1 VSLTTPDQI
10 RQLQQKLYLKAKQEA
25 DYRFY
30 LLDDKVYRADILSH
44 AWQLVREHNGAPGVD
59 GVSCA
64 NIEARGVAEWLAA
77 IRKELHEQTYQPD
90 PVRRVMI
97 PKRGGGERPLGIP
110 TVRDRVVQ
118 TAAKLVLEPILEADC
133 EPTAY
138 GYRPQRGAQDAVREV
153 HRGLLSGY
161 WEVVD
166 ADLSRYFDTIPHAEL
181 MQSLARRVVD
191 GKLVGLIKLWLTA
204 AVEERDELGRVHK
217 SGGKRSRQGTPQGG
231 VISPLLANLYMN
243 RFLKHWRRQGKG
255 QQFRAR
261 LINYADDFVILS
273 AGRAAQAL
281 AWTTGV
287 MARLKLTRNQAKTSI
302 KDARR
307 ERFDFLGYTFGPER
321 LRPPR
326 SGWYLAAKPSTPSLA
341 QLRAS
346 VAEVLCRSNR
356 GPWAEIVTV
365 LNRKLRGWANYFS
378 YGTVWQ
384 SYWAADWYVCDR
396 VRGFLQ
402 RRHQVRRAA
411 PGVSR
416 TSTSMVHSVYS
427 VCGRCGRQLRELLGE
442 FHRRAGCSKS
452 ARPVR

>member
-1 VSLTTPDQI
+1 MSLTTPDKL
-10 RQLQQKLYLKAKQEA
+10 RRLQKKLGLKAKQEP

-30 LLDDKVYRADILSH
+30 LLYDKVYREDILAH

-59 GVSCA
+59 GISCES
-64 NIEARGVAEWLAA
+64 IEARGVEEWLAG
-77 IRKELHEQTYQPD
+77 IRKELHEQTYKPD

-118 TAAKLVLEPILEADC
+118 TAAKLVLEPIFEADF
-133 EPTAY
+133 EPNAY
-138 GYRPQRGAQDAVREV
+138 GYRPERSAKDAVQEV
-153 HRGLLSGY
+153 HRGLREGY

-181 MQSLARRVVD
+181 MQCLARRVVD
-191 GKLVGLIKLWLTA
+191 GKLLRLIKLWLTA
-204 AVEERDELGRVHK
+204 EVEERDEAGRVHR
-217 SGGKRSRQGTPQGG
+217 SGGQRSHCGTPQGG

-243 RFLKHWRRQGKG
+243 RFLKHWRREGKG
-255 QQFRAR
+255 RQFRAR

-281 AWTTGV
+281 KWTSKV
-287 MARLKLTRNQAKTSI
+287 MARLKLSLNPVKTSI
-302 KDARR
+302 RDSGRQ
-307 ERFDFLGYTFGPER
+307 RFDFLGYSFGRER

-326 SGWYLAAKPSTPSLA
+326 SGWYLAAWPSKRSLA
-341 QLRAS
+341 QFRAN
-346 VAEVLCRSNR
+346 VAEVLCRSNVA
-356 GPWAEIVTV
+356 PWAEIATV

-378 YGTVWQ
+378 YGTTWQ

-402 RRHQVRRAA
+402 RRHKVPTRGTRRFSDQYIYGRL
-411 PGVSR
+411 GVVSLR
-416 TSTSMVHSVYS
+416 TLRKST
-427 VCGRCGRQLRELLGE
+427 
-442 FHRRAGCSKS
+442 A
-452 ARPVR
+452 

>member
-10 RQLQQKLYLKAKQEA
+10 RQLQKKLYLKAKQEP

-30 LLDDKVYRADILSH
+30 LLYDKVYREDILKH

-59 GVSCA
+59 GVNCA
-64 NIEARGVAEWLAA
+64 NIEARGVVEWLAG
-77 IRKELHEQTYQPD
+77 IRKELHEQTYKPD

-110 TVRDRVVQ
+110 TIRDRVVQ
-118 TAAKLVLEPILEADC
+118 TAAKLVLEPIFEADF
-133 EPTAY
+133 EPNAY
-138 GYRPQRGAQDAVREV
+138 GYRPERSAKDAVREV
-153 HRGLLSGY
+153 HRGVREGY

-181 MQSLARRVVD
+181 VQSLARRIAD
-191 GKLVGLIKLWLTA
+191 GKLLRLLKLWLTA
-204 AVEERDELGRVHK
+204 VVEERDEDGTVQR
-217 SGGKRSRQGTPQGG
+217 SGGKHSRQGTPQGG

-243 RFLKHWRRQGKG
+243 RFLKHWRRQGRG

-273 AGRAAQAL
+273 GGQAAQAL
-281 AWTTGV
+281 AWTTKV
-287 MARLKLTRNQAKTSI
+287 MAGLKLNLNQAKTSI
-302 KDARR
+302 RDARR
-307 ERFDFLGYTFGPER
+307 EHFDFLGYSFGPER

-326 SGWYLAAKPSTPSLA
+326 SGWYQAARPSKRSLA

-346 VAEVLCRSNR
+346 VADVLDRTNVA
-356 GPWAEIVTV
+356 PWAEIVTP

-378 YGTVWQ
+378 YGTTWQ

-402 RRHQVRRAA
+402 RRQKVPTRGTRRFSDQYIYSRL
-411 PGVSR
+411 GVLSLR
-416 TSTSMVHSVYS
+416 TLRAST
-427 VCGRCGRQLRELLGE
+427 
-442 FHRRAGCSKS
+442 A
-452 ARPVR
+452 

>member
-1 VSLTTPDQI
+1 VSLTTPDKI
-10 RQLQQKLYLKAKQEA
+10 RQLQKKLYLKAKQEP

-30 LLDDKVYRADILSH
+30 LLYDKVYREDILNH

-59 GVSCA
+59 GVSCG
-64 NIEARGVAEWLAA
+64 NIEARGVDEWLSA
-77 IRKELHEQTYQPD
+77 IRKELHEQTYKPD

-118 TAAKLVLEPILEADC
+118 TAAKLVLEPIFEADL
-133 EPTAY
+133 EPNAY
-138 GYRPQRGAQDAVREV
+138 GYRPERSAKDAVQEV
-153 HRGLLSGY
+153 HRGLREGY

-181 MQSLARRVVD
+181 LQSLARRIAD
-191 GKLVGLIKLWLTA
+191 GKLLRLLKLWLTA
-204 AVEERDELGRVHK
+204 AVEERDEDGRIHR
-217 SGGKRSRQGTPQGG
+217 SGGQRSRQGTPQGG

-273 AGRAAQAL
+273 VGRAAQAL
-281 AWTTGV
+281 GWTAQVMTG
-287 MARLKLTRNQAKTSI
+287 LKLSLNQAKTSI
-302 KDARR
+302 KNGRR
-307 ERFDFLGYTFGPER
+307 ERFDFLGYSFGPEQ

-326 SGWYLAAKPSTPSLA
+326 SGWYLAARPSKRSLA
-341 QLRAS
+341 QLRGS
-346 VAEVLCRSNR
+346 VAEVLNPANTK
-356 GPWAEIVTV
+356 PWRKIVAE

-378 YGTVWQ
+378 YGTTWQ
-384 SYWAADWYVCDR
+384 SYWAADCYVCDR

-402 RRHQVRRAA
+402 RRHKVPTRGTRRFSDQDIFSSL
-411 PGVSR
+411 GVLS
-416 TSTSMVHSVYS
+416 
-427 VCGRCGRQLRELLGE
+427 LRAL
-442 FHRRAGCSKS
+442 RKTA
-452 ARPVR
+452 V

>member
-1 VSLTTPDQI
+1 MSLATPDKI
-10 RQLQQKLYLKAKQEA
+10 RQLQKKLYRKAKQEP

-30 LLDDKVYRADILSH
+30 LLYDKVYREDILAH

-59 GVSCA
+59 GISCES
-64 NIEARGVAEWLAA
+64 IEARGVEEWLAG
-77 IRKELHEQTYQPD
+77 IRKELHEQTYKPD

-110 TVRDRVVQ
+110 TIRDRVVQ
-118 TAAKLVLEPILEADC
+118 TAAKLVLEPIFEADF
-133 EPTAY
+133 EPNAY
-138 GYRPQRGAQDAVREV
+138 GYRPERSAKDAVQEV
-153 HRGLLSGY
+153 HRGLKDGY

-166 ADLSRYFDTIPHAEL
+166 ADLSHYFDTIPHHEL
-181 MQSLARRVVD
+181 LQSVARRVVD
-191 GKLVGLIKLWLTA
+191 AKLLRLIKLWLTA
-204 AVEERDELGRVHK
+204 EVEEGDDPKRVQR

-231 VISPLLANLYMN
+231 VISPLLANVYMN
-243 RFLKHWRRQGKG
+243 RFLKHWRQQGKG
-255 QQFRAR
+255 RQFRAR

-281 AWTTGV
+281 AWTSKV
-287 MARLKLTRNQAKTSI
+287 MTQLKLSLNPVKTSI

-307 ERFDFLGYTFGPER
+307 QRFDFLGYSFGRER

-326 SGWYLAAKPSTPSLA
+326 SGWYLAAWPSKRGLA

-346 VAEVLCRSNR
+346 VAEELCRTNVA
-356 GPWAEIVTV
+356 PWAEVATV

-378 YGTVWQ
+378 YGTTWQ

-402 RRHQVRRAA
+402 RRHKVPTRGTRRFSDQYIYGRL
-411 PGVSR
+411 GVVSLR
-416 TSTSMVHSVYS
+416 TLRKST
-427 VCGRCGRQLRELLGE
+427 
-442 FHRRAGCSKS
+442 A
-452 ARPVR
+452 

>member
-1 VSLTTPDQI
+1 VSLTTPDKI
-10 RQLQQKLYLKAKQEA
+10 RQLQKKLYLKAKQEP

-30 LLDDKVYRADILSH
+30 LLYDKVYREDILNH
-44 AWQLVREHNGAPGVD
+44 AWQLVRKHHGAPGVD

-64 NIEARGVAEWLAA
+64 NIEARGVAEWLAG
-77 IRKELHEQTYQPD
+77 IRQELHEQTYKPD

-97 PKRGGGERPLGIP
+97 AKRGGGERPLGIP

-118 TAAKLVLEPILEADC
+118 TAAKLVLEPIFEADF
-133 EPTAY
+133 EPNAY
-138 GYRPQRGAQDAVREV
+138 GYRPERSAKDAVQEV
-153 HRGLLSGY
+153 HRGLRDGY

-181 MQSLARRVVD
+181 VQSLARRIAD
-191 GKLVGLIKLWLTA
+191 GKLLRLLKLWLTA
-204 AVEERDELGRVHK
+204 AVEERGEEGRVQR
-217 SGGKRSRQGTPQGG
+217 SGGQRSRQGTPQGG

-273 AGRAAQAL
+273 VGRAAEAL
-281 AWTTGV
+281 EWTAKVMTG
-287 MARLKLTRNQAKTSI
+287 LKLNLNPVKTSI

-307 ERFDFLGYTFGPER
+307 ERFDFLGYSFSSER

-326 SGWYLAAKPSTPSLA
+326 SGWYLAARPSKRSLA
-341 QLRAS
+341 QLRAN
-346 VAEVLCRSNR
+346 VADVLCRTNVA
-356 GPWAEIVTV
+356 PWAEIVTP

-378 YGTVWQ
+378 YGTTWQ

-402 RRHQVRRAA
+402 RRHKVPTRGTRRFSDQYIYSRL
-411 PGVSR
+411 GVLSLR
-416 TSTSMVHSVYS
+416 TLRAST
-427 VCGRCGRQLRELLGE
+427 
-442 FHRRAGCSKS
+442 A
-452 ARPVR
+452 

>member
-1 VSLTTPDQI
+1 VSLTTPDKI
-10 RQLQQKLYLKAKQEA
+10 RQLQKKLYLKAKQEP

-30 LLDDKVYRADILSH
+30 LLYDKVYREDILNH
-44 AWQLVREHNGAPGVD
+44 AWQLVREHHGAPGVD
-59 GVSCA
+59 GVSCEH
-64 NIEARGVAEWLAA
+64 IEARGVAEWLAG
-77 IRKELHEQTYQPD
+77 IRKELHEQTYKPD

-110 TVRDRVVQ
+110 TIRDRVVQ
-118 TAAKLVLEPILEADC
+118 TAAKLVLEPIFEADF
-133 EPTAY
+133 EPNAY
-138 GYRPQRGAQDAVREV
+138 GYRPERSAKDAVREV
-153 HRGLLSGY
+153 HRGVREGY

-181 MQSLARRVVD
+181 VQSLARRIAD
-191 GKLVGLIKLWLTA
+191 GKLLRLLKLWLTA
-204 AVEERDELGRVHK
+204 EVEERDEDGRVHRS
-217 SGGKRSRQGTPQGG
+217 SGQRSRQGTPQGG

-243 RFLKHWRRQGKG
+243 RFLKHWRRQGKA

-273 AGRAAQAL
+273 AGHAAQAL
-281 AWTTGV
+281 EWTAKV
-287 MARLKLTRNQAKTSI
+287 MAGLKLNLNQAKTSI
-302 KDARR
+302 RDARR

-326 SGWYLAAKPSTPSLA
+326 SGWYLAARPSKRSLA

-346 VAEVLCRSNR
+346 VADVLCRTNVA
-356 GPWAEIVTV
+356 PWAEIVTP

-378 YGTVWQ
+378 YGTTWQ

-402 RRHQVRRAA
+402 RRHKVPTRGTRRFSDQYIYRRL
-411 PGVSR
+411 GVLSLRTLR
-416 TSTSMVHSVYS
+416 TST
-427 VCGRCGRQLRELLGE
+427 
-442 FHRRAGCSKS
+442 A
-452 ARPVR
+452 

>member
-1 VSLTTPDQI
+1 VSLTTPDKI
-10 RQLQQKLYLKAKQEA
+10 RQLQKKLYLKAKQEP

-30 LLDDKVYRADILSH
+30 LLYDKVYREDILNH

-59 GVSCA
+59 GISCE
-64 NIEARGVAEWLAA
+64 NIEARGVDEWLAA
-77 IRKELHEQTYQPD
+77 IRKELHEQTYKPD

-118 TAAKLVLEPILEADC
+118 TAAKLVLEPIFEADF
-133 EPTAY
+133 EPNAY
-138 GYRPQRGAQDAVREV
+138 GYRPERSAKDAVREV

-166 ADLSRYFDTIPHAEL
+166 ADLSRYFDIIPHTEL
-181 MQSLARRVVD
+181 VQSLARRIAD
-191 GKLVGLIKLWLTA
+191 GKLLRLLKLWLTA
-204 AVEERDELGRVHK
+204 EVEERDEAGGVHR
-217 SGGKRSRQGTPQGG
+217 SGGRRRHCGTPQGG

-261 LINYADDFVILS
+261 LVNYADDFVILS

-281 AWTTGV
+281 EWTSKV
-287 MARLKLTRNQAKTSI
+287 MAGLKLNLNPVKTSI
-302 KDARR
+302 RDARR
-307 ERFDFLGYTFGPER
+307 ERFDFLGYSFGPER

-326 SGWYLAAKPSTPSLA
+326 SGWYLAARPSKRSLA

-346 VAEVLCRSNR
+346 VAEALCRTNVA
-356 GPWAEIVTV
+356 PWAEIVTV

-378 YGTVWQ
+378 YGTTWQ

-402 RRHQVRRAA
+402 RRHKVPTRGTRRFSDQYIYSRLGVLSLRTLRA
-411 PGVSR
+411 P
-416 TSTSMVHSVYS
+416 T
-427 VCGRCGRQLRELLGE
+427 
-442 FHRRAGCSKS
+442 A
-452 ARPVR
+452 

>member
-1 VSLTTPDQI
+1 MSLTTPDKL
-10 RQLQQKLYLKAKQEA
+10 RQLQKKLGLKAKQEP

-30 LLDDKVYRADILSH
+30 LLYDKVYREDILAH

-59 GVSCA
+59 GISCES
-64 NIEARGVAEWLAA
+64 IEARGVEEWLAG
-77 IRKELHEQTYQPD
+77 IRKELHEQTYKPD

-110 TVRDRVVQ
+110 TIRDRVAQ
-118 TAAKLVLEPILEADC
+118 TAAKLVLEPIFEADF
-133 EPTAY
+133 EPNAY
-138 GYRPQRGAQDAVREV
+138 GYRPERSAKDAVQEV
-153 HRGLLSGY
+153 HRGLRDGY

-181 MQSLARRVVD
+181 MQCLARRVVD
-191 GKLVGLIKLWLTA
+191 GKLLRLIKLWLTA
-204 AVEERDELGRVHK
+204 EVEERDEAGRVHR
-217 SGGKRSRQGTPQGG
+217 SGGQRSHCGTPQGG

-281 AWTTGV
+281 EWTSKV
-287 MARLKLTRNQAKTSI
+287 MARLKLSLNPVKTSI
-302 KDARR
+302 RDSGRQ
-307 ERFDFLGYTFGPER
+307 RFDFLGYSFGRER

-326 SGWYLAAKPSTPSLA
+326 SGWYLAAWPSKRSLA
-341 QLRAS
+341 QFRAN
-346 VAEVLCRSNR
+346 VAEVLCRSNVA
-356 GPWAEIVTV
+356 PWAEIATV

-378 YGTVWQ
+378 YGTTWQ

-402 RRHQVRRAA
+402 RRHKVPTRGTRRFSDQYIYGRL
-411 PGVSR
+411 GVVSLR
-416 TSTSMVHSVYS
+416 TLRKST
-427 VCGRCGRQLRELLGE
+427 
-442 FHRRAGCSKS
+442 A
-452 ARPVR
+452 